1 MQVIC
6 GKRIHFRRAGLKSMC
21 GEKEM
26 GYLDEDWDWMIFW
39 LNKAFLT
46 DVPQLLG
53 YGQGA
58 QQNSKHLMCSL
69 HLPSHLMLW
78 STDNGYLPPVVGDT
92 WKLRPWWQKVYKHI
106 N

>member
-1 MQVIC
+1 
-6 GKRIHFRRAGLKSMC
+6 MC